1 MVVNKTLG
9 YISQF
14 EGQASGTNNSMMA
27 DAHIQFFAIGTLI
40 LGLFVISFACFLLS
54 RSAFVEIE
62 LAARYGG
69 LADALCIAGNDFEQ
83 LEKAVNLLVPKA
95 KYLSIPE
102 IISPKNLS
110 SLADVIKQA
119 RKIGT

>member
-1 MVVNKTLG
+1 
-9 YISQF
+9 
-14 EGQASGTNNSMMA
+14 
-27 DAHIQFFAIGTLI
+27 
-40 LGLFVISFACFLLS
+40 
-54 RSAFVEIE
+54 
-62 LAARYGG
+62 
-69 LADALCIAGNDFEQ
+69 LADALCIAGNDFGQ

-95 KYLSIPE
+95 EYLSIPE